1 MPRYPAESESSS
13 DYSESD
19 VSVDKRAYVKK
30 KRSTSR
36 HRNHRDTKAYLVPA
50 PVQRSAST
58 GGRRHRREQQP
69 PTVVVDINNDM
80 TSRHLNKDRTKVTPK
95 YYGEVA
101 DTSEREVRSHRRHR
115 ASSTVS
121 SRTPSPY
128 QRDWEMVVD
137 QRLLKNNDTRQDFEL
152 MKHEQEIGA
161 MRHQQEIERLERLLS
176 KDRESHRESH
186 REPPREPP
194 REVTREVQLVRQEE
208 DYYDDDV
215 HEKLKKLERL
225 ERKKQ
230 LEEERRVIELREKA
244 RKLEDRERLITEED
258 RAKRLTRD
266 QQLQELER
274 REKEK
279 SEVDRKIRDRQYQ
292 DLEKKE
298 REKSDL
304 ERLLRDRQLNDL
316 EKKEKEK
323 YDLDRLVH
331 EQQLRELEK
340 KEKER
345 VDLEKLTREQKF
357 RELERREKDK
367 AERDRIRKEI
377 KDEEARR
384 ELEEQERRKEQ
395 DKIRAAAIEEY
406 KRVEERKRMEAL
418 REKEK
423 RDREFNDR
431 LKGLGYTDEQIDAI
445 VNKKKKDEMEKMQQ
459 EKARIEKMERERR
472 EMERK
477 EMEKREKEKREREKR
492 EREEDIDVR
501 ESETKMTYIKVNR
514 KYLLPDTLNAYHLP
528 WDWDEVSK
536 VYPRVARDGNY
547 IIIKTYVS
555 KELQEELF
563 AHTRRL
569 REPKLITEQSSS
581 LTELRVNDKNK
592 DKLYLVRKKS
602 PAPTRRRSWILS

>member
-1 MPRYPAESESSS
+1 MPRYPPESESSS

-58 GGRRHRREQQP
+58 GGRRSRREQQP

-101 DTSEREVRSHRRHR
+101 DTSEKEVRSHRRHR

-161 MRHQQEIERLERLLS
+161 MKHQQEIERLERLLS
-176 KDRESHRESH
+176 KDREPH
-186 REPPREPP
+186 REPP
-194 REVTREVQLVRQEE
+194 REVQLVRQEE

-215 HEKLKKLERL
+215 NEKLRKKLDRQ

-230 LEEERRVIELREKA
+230 LEEERRLIELREKA
-244 RKLEDRERLITEED
+244 KKLEERERLITEED

-266 QQLQELER
+266 QQLQELEK

-279 SEVDRKIRDRQYQ
+279 SEVDRKIRDRQYH

-304 ERLLRDRQLNDL
+304 ERLLRDRQLHDL

-384 ELEEQERRKEQ
+384 ELEEQELKKEQ

-423 RDREFNDR
+423 RDREFNGR
-431 LKGLGYTDEQIDAI
+431 LKALGYTDEQIDGI
-445 VNKKKKDEMEKMQQ
+445 VNKRKKEEMEKMEQ
-459 EKARIEKMERERR
+459 EKERIEKMER
-472 EMERK
+472 
-477 EMEKREKEKREREKR
+477 EKREKEKRERERREKEKR

-501 ESETKMTYIKVNR
+501 ESETKITYIKVNR
-514 KYLLPDTLNAYHLP
+514 KYLLPDTLNAYRLP
-528 WDWDEVSK
+528 WEWDEVSK

-581 LTELRVNDKNK
+581 LTELKVNDKNK

-602 PAPTRRRSWILS
+602 PAPSRRRSWILS